1 MDSIASKI
9 EERIRS
15 FERGKIFFISDF
27 ADLGSAETVRQSLNR
42 MTKNGVILRPGRG
55 VYCYPKECGRGL
67 EQFGIMDKYIEPSV
81 DEIAWAIA
89 DRDHCRLALS
99 TAYAQYQLGL
109 SQQIP
114 MNVVYLTDG
123 SGRRI
128 PMGQRHGIL
137 FKHSSDMS
145 LFAYRSRLMQMIV
158 ISLKDIGE
166 QWVGNKERQVIAH
179 HLKDVSDEEF
189 NNDIKL
195 APEWIRLELQKLYEI
210 H

>member
-15 FERGKIFFISDF
+15 WERGRIFFINDF
-27 ADLGSAETVRQSLNR
+27 ADLGSAEVVRQTLNR
-42 MTKNGVILRPGRG
+42 LTKAEVILRPGRG
-55 VYCYPKECGRGL
+55 VYCYPKEYGKEMEILGL
-67 EQFGIMDKYIEPSV
+67 SEKYIEPTV
-81 DEIAWAIA
+81 DDIAWAIA
-89 DRDHCRLALS
+89 ERDHSRIAPNI
-99 TAYAQYQLGL
+99 AYAQYQLGL

-137 FKHSSDMS
+137 FKHTSDMS
-145 LFAYRSRLMQMIV
+145 LFAYRNRLMQMIV

-166 QWVGNKERQVIAH
+166 QWVGDKERQVIARN
-179 HLKDVSDEEF
+179 LKDVDRVDF
-189 NNDIKL
+189 DHDIKL
-195 APEWIRLELQKLYEI
+195 APEWMRIELQKLYEI

>member
-15 FERGKIFFISDF
+15 FARGKIFFINDF
-27 ADLGSAETVRQSLNR
+27 ADLGSAEVVRQTLNR
-42 MTKNGVILRPGRG
+42 LTKSELILRPGRG
-55 VYCYPKECGRGL
+55 VYCYPKECDKLL
-67 EQFGIMDKYIEPSV
+67 EQFGVTDKYVEPSV
-81 DEIAWAIA
+81 DDIAWAIA
-89 DRDHCRLALS
+89 NRDHCRIAPS

-109 SQQIP
+109 SQQVP

-145 LFAYRSRLMQMIV
+145 LFAYQSRLMQMLV
-158 ISLKDIGE
+158 ISLKDIGA
-166 QWVGNKERQVIAH
+166 QWIGDKEKQVIAR
-179 HLKDVSDEEF
+179 HLKNVSLEEF

-195 APEWIRLELQKLYEI
+195 APEWMRLELQKLYEV